1 MLKKRYFNEIRVLQ
15 RSLVIEDLLITVAL
29 RYATPPTSLR
39 SAGPLSVIII
49 IFLGFSIYI
58 NSFISNPIRQLLSCA
73 NGLLKA
79 QSSYLPPVGSHA
91 QRPTV

>member
-39 SAGPLSVIII
+39 SAGHNNN
-49 IFLGFSIYI
+49 IFGFQYLYKL
-58 NSFISNPIRQLLSCA
+58 FYFE
-73 NGLLKA
+73 
-79 QSSYLPPVGSHA
+79 SYTTAPFL
-91 QRPTV
+91 R